1 MLHELE
7 VHQIELEIQ
16 NEELRRAQV
25 ALDAARATYF
35 DLYDLA
41 PVGYLTLSKNGLIG
55 HANLTAARL
64 LGVDRGRL
72 LGRPLV
78 RFFVPED
85 QQTYAL
91 CHERLFATERP
102 QHCEARLA
110 TPAGAPPVWVQLDA
124 NLDRPTAGTAAGCRV
139 TLTNI
144 TDRQQAEA
152 AVRRLNEELEIRVQ
166 QRTDALAA
174 NETLL
179 REVHHRVK
187 NNLQMLCDLMYLQ
200 MEAMPDRDQH
210 QDLQDA
216 YSRIY
221 AIARLH
227 EQLYQSMQSGQ
238 IVLCE
243 YLRRLADGFE
253 NLFPEVPVR
262 VETAARGV
270 MLDLDRAIHV
280 GLVVNELITNA
291 IKHAFPVGQ
300 PGEVTLSVGEA
311 DDQVHLQVRDT
322 GRGLPADFD
331 LEHAKTLG
339 LRTVYLLTR
348 RLEGAV
354 QIGRDGGTSFTLT
367 FPLHAEEP
375 VEPK

>member
-187 NNLQMLCDLMYLQ
+187 NNLQMLCDLMFLQ

-210 QDLQDA
+210 PDLQDA
-216 YSRIY
+216 YSRVY

-227 EQLYQSMQSGQ
+227 EQLYQSMQHGR
-238 IVLCE
+238 IHLEE
-243 YLRRLADGFE
+243 YLRRLAGGFE
-253 NLFPEVPVR
+253 SLYPAVVR
-262 VETAARGV
+262 VEAASDGLT
-270 MLDLDRAIHV
+270 LDLDRAIHV
-280 GLVVNELITNA
+280 GLIVNELITNA
-291 IKHAFPVGQ
+291 LKHAYPKGQ
-300 PGEVTLSVGEA
+300 PGEVTVALRALG
-311 DDQVHLQVRDT
+311 DQVQVQVRDN
-322 GRGLPADFD
+322 GRGLPADLD
-331 LEHAKTLG
+331 LECAKTLG
-339 LRTVYLLTR
+339 LRTVSLLAR
-348 RLEGAV
+348 RLEAQV
-354 QIGRDGGTSFTLT
+354 TVTCSGGTSFTLT
-367 FPLHAEEP
+367 FPLHADP
-375 VEPK
+375 PLEPK